1 MMMKVNKKINNIKEN
16 VEQNLSVETMP
27 MTRLILQEALD
38 SVNKALLCNDN
49 EVIIKIL
56 KKLEIHSKA
65 INKNN

>member
-1 MMMKVNKKINNIKEN
+1 MMKVNKKINNIKEN

-56 KKLEIHSKA
+56 KKY
-65 INKNN
+65 INILILSLQIP